1 MTEPLMRDLGFPSK
15 ENRIA
20 MIAHLRRKKFY
31 GWISLA
37 GGMAVYFAM
46 CGNYVYS
53 FGVFLPVFS
62 EEFNWSR
69 IALSG
74 TLTAS
79 EVAWGMIGPLIGIS
93 ISRFGAR
100 RNIFIGNMVAA
111 LGLLGMVYVD
121 EIWHI
126 YLFYGALAGIGI
138 SFGSFL
144 SITTMVNDWFIRRR
158 SLAMSLVLAAGGV
171 GGLIFPPFISWLI
184 TTLGWRVVWVF
195 LAGIHVVLAVFIG
208 GVLVRNKPEEMGQ
221 FPDGDTSLVAGGT
234 TTESASASR
243 VYQTPVDW
251 TVRAAL
257 GTRSL
262 WLILAC
268 DLALWFPLG
277 TIIIHQVAYLQ
288 DRGFSSLLAASAL
301 GLMVGISIIGRLL
314 FGILGTRFEGRYLIA
329 ACLALM
335 FVGVIAL
342 MNAKTL
348 PLVYVCSVLCGIG
361 YGGMLVNIP
370 VILGAYFGRTHYAR
384 ILGWTSPVLT
394 VFGAGSPLIAGL
406 IFDVT
411 GSYMLAFQVGAVLL
425 GVGFILALMAR
436 PPKPSNSI
444 PANNQP

>member
-1 MTEPLMRDLGFPSK
+1 
-15 ENRIA
+15 
-20 MIAHLRRKKFY
+20 MIARLGRKRFY

-53 FGVFLPVFS
+53 FGVFLPVLS

-69 IALSG
+69 TALSG

-100 RNIFIGNMVAA
+100 RNIFVGNIVAS
-111 LGLLGMVYVD
+111 LGLFGMVFVE
-121 EIWHI
+121 EIWHV

-171 GGLIFPPFISWLI
+171 GGLIFPLFISWLI
-184 TTLGWRVVWVF
+184 TNLGWQVAWVF
-195 LAGIHVVLAVFIG
+195 LAGIHLVLAVVIG

-221 FPDGDTSLVAGGT
+221 LPDGDTSLAAGGT
-234 TTESASASR
+234 IADSASATR

-277 TIIIHQVAYLQ
+277 TLIIHQVAYLQ
-288 DRGFSSLLAASAL
+288 DRGFSSFMAASAL

-314 FGILGTRFEGRYLIA
+314 FGVLGTRFEGRYLIA

-335 FVGVIAL
+335 FAGMIAL

-348 PLVYVCSVLCGIG
+348 PLVYTCSVLCGIG

-411 GSYMLAFQVGAVLL
+411 GSYMLAFQAGVVLL

-436 PPKPSNSI
+436 PPKPSGSI
-444 PANNQP
+444 PANNQS

>member
-1 MTEPLMRDLGFPSK
+1 
-15 ENRIA
+15 
-20 MIAHLRRKKFY
+20 MIAHLRRKRFY

-69 IALSG
+69 TALSG

-100 RNIFIGNMVAA
+100 RNIFVGNMVAA

-121 EIWHI
+121 ELWHV

-184 TTLGWRVVWVF
+184 TNLGWQVAWVF
-195 LAGIHVVLAVFIG
+195 LAGIHLVLAVVIG

-221 FPDGDTSLVAGGT
+221 LPDGDTSLAAGGT
-234 TTESASASR
+234 SADRASATR

-257 GTRSL
+257 STRSL

-277 TIIIHQVAYLQ
+277 ILIIHQVAYLQ
-288 DRGFSSLLAASAL
+288 DRGFSSLTAASAL
-301 GLMVGISIIGRLL
+301 GLMVGISIIGRLS
-314 FGILGTRFEGRYLIA
+314 FGVLGTRFEGRYLIA
-329 ACLALM
+329 ACLALVFAGM
-335 FVGVIAL
+335 IAL

-348 PLVYVCSVLCGIG
+348 PLVYTCSVLCGIG

-384 ILGWTSPVLT
+384 ILGWTAPVRT

-411 GSYMLAFQVGAVLL
+411 GSYMLAFQAGVVLL
-425 GVGFILALMAR
+425 GVGFILAFLAR
-436 PPKPSNSI
+436 PPKPSVSR
-444 PANNQP
+444 PDSNQS

>member
-1 MTEPLMRDLGFPSK
+1 
-15 ENRIA
+15 
-20 MIAHLRRKKFY
+20 MIARSGRKRFY

-53 FGVFLPVFS
+53 FGIFLPVFS

-69 IALSG
+69 TALSG

-93 ISRFGAR
+93 VSRFGAR

-111 LGLLGMVYVD
+111 LGLLGMVFVD

-144 SITTMVNDWFIRRR
+144 SITTMVNDWFIRKR

-184 TTLGWRVVWVF
+184 TTLGWRVAWVF
-195 LAGIHVVLAVFIG
+195 LAGIHVVLAVAIG

-234 TTESASASR
+234 TGNSINTTR

-268 DLALWFPLG
+268 DLALWFPMG

-288 DRGFSSLLAASAL
+288 DRGFTSLMAASAL

-335 FVGVIAL
+335 FAGIIAL

-394 VFGAGSPLIAGL
+394 VFGAGSPLIAGF
-406 IFDVT
+406 IFDAT

-436 PPKPSNSI
+436 PPKPYNSI